1 MTVKPR
7 WTSRGATRCHVA
19 EVRGCPWSRTTGGPS
34 PPWRTKIDASPPS
47 TWSVLKPSN
56 MLLVCPATESNLAAE
71 PWRPPRASCQAS
83 MADDQF
89 EVVVSDIY
97 AINEQLE
104 FLLILQRA
112 ESRKV
117 ILKLD
122 TARLGRRVDL
132 RQRRV
137 RRLGRLQESSECA
150 WHIGSV
156 ANQLGSGRVPRSV
169 SVGGRFAAVI
179 NCWGAARCN

>member
-1 MTVKPR
+1 
-7 WTSRGATRCHVA
+7 
-19 EVRGCPWSRTTGGPS
+19 
-34 PPWRTKIDASPPS
+34 
-47 TWSVLKPSN
+47 
-56 MLLVCPATESNLAAE
+56 
-71 PWRPPRASCQAS
+71 

-104 FLLILQRA
+104 FLVILQRA